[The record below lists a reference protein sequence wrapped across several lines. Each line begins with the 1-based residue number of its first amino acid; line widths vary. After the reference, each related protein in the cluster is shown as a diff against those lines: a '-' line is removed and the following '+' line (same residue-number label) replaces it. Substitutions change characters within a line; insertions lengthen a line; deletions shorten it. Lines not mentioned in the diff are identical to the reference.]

1 MKDFLTP
8 RIQNRLFLAIFLA
21 LFINAAFVSSQHTA
35 EIDVTANG
43 SNTLSNATRKVLTQL
58 SAPVQVTVYL
68 KTAHPLRRQIKHLV
82 ERYRQKKAD
91 LSLEF
96 IDPEIELV
104 KTKGLTIG
112 SQGLTVISY
121 RGHEEQVQ
129 FLDEF
134 SFTNALAQLA
144 KSNEVRWVSFLT
156 GHGER
161 SPTGMANF
169 DLGLLGTQLLQRDIK
184 VQPLNLAEL
193 TTIPSNISVLVLATP
208 RVALLSGEILLLQTY
223 LNQGGNLL
231 LLTDPDEHYLSALEQ
246 QLGVGKLAGTV
257 IDESGKLYGLD
268 KQNFALVSQYLSHP
282 ITQGLQTMTVYPTAA
297 PLMITQ
303 KTTFQTAALFQSGAE
318 TWTNANPKKG
328 ALPLAYALTR
338 EIVGKQQRVVIVG
351 DGDFLSN
358 TFVGN
363 VGNMEMGLRI
373 FNWLTHDDDFVDI
386 PIKVAPG
393 RSLQLSPLLLGSL
406 SSFFLLVLPLLL
418 IITGFVI
425 NYQRK
430 RR

>member
-1 MKDFLTP
+1 
-8 RIQNRLFLAIFLA
+8 
-21 LFINAAFVSSQHTA
+21 
-35 EIDVTANG
+35 
-43 SNTLSNATRKVLTQL
+43 
-58 SAPVQVTVYL
+58 
-68 KTAHPLRRQIKHLV
+68 
-82 ERYRQKKAD
+82 
-91 LSLEF
+91 
-96 IDPEIELV
+96 
-104 KTKGLTIG
+104 
-112 SQGLTVISY
+112 
-121 RGHEEQVQ
+121 
-129 FLDEF
+129 
-134 SFTNALAQLA
+134 
-144 KSNEVRWVSFLT
+144 
-156 GHGER
+156 
-161 SPTGMANF
+161 
-169 DLGLLGTQLLQRDIK
+169 
-184 VQPLNLAEL
+184 
-193 TTIPSNISVLVLATP
+193 
-208 RVALLSGEILLLQTY
+208 
-223 LNQGGNLL
+223 
-231 LLTDPDEHYLSALEQ
+231 
-246 QLGVGKLAGTV
+246 
-257 IDESGKLYGLD
+257 
-268 KQNFALVSQYLSHP
+268 
-282 ITQGLQTMTVYPTAA
+282 MTVYPTAA

-338 EIVGKQQRVVIVG
+338 EMVGKQQRVVIVG

-418 IITGFVI
+418 ISTGFVI